1 MPSLSLKPSH
11 KPIKN
16 YYEALDR
23 YGKLG
28 IVHEGAVLS
37 AFQQLLESC
46 GRQFDWTLEQQFA
59 IKRSKKQPIRID
71 GALVDSYHLPR
82 AYWEAKDSKDD
93 LKKEVQKKFAVG
105 YPKDNIIFQRPD
117 RAMLYQDG
125 KLVMDAD
132 LTKDQELVDI
142 VRQFFE
148 YRAPAIAQWE
158 KAAEEFGDRV
168 KDHATALLDLIR
180 KEEKTNKKFIDAFA
194 AFMQLCR
201 QSINPNLAESA
212 VEEMLI
218 QHLLTERIFR
228 SVFNN
233 PDFAQRNIIAVEI
246 EKVIN
251 ALTSKHFSRAH
262 FLSSLD
268 RFYGAIEE
276 TAATIDDF
284 SQKQDFLNTVY
295 EKFFQGFST
304 KVADTHGIVYTPQ
317 PIVNFMV
324 KSVEEILQREFGK
337 SLVDK
342 GVHILDPFVGT
353 GNFIMRVMREIAEIQ
368 KSALPYKYEHELHCN
383 EVMLLPYYIASM
395 NIEHEYFEQTGKYEP
410 FEGICLVD
418 TFELAEA
425 KQLSLALF
433 STENTK
439 RVERQKQSPIFVII
453 GNPPYNAYQSEDLNN
468 RNRKY
473 PTMDKRV
480 SETYSKDSKA
490 TNKNAL
496 SDPYVKAFRW
506 ASDRLGDEGIV
517 SFVTNS
523 SFLDK
528 LAFDGMRKHLKDDFT
543 HVYVFNL
550 QGDIRKDSMR
560 DGIPLGE
567 QHTIFGLGAMV
578 GVAITFLV
586 RKKDS
591 TEHKI
596 FYKDV
601 DFRAT
606 RKQKF
611 EIIEN
616 TKTVVK
622 DFWKELQPDNKN
634 NWLTDDLKDEYD
646 DFIPLGTKEA
656 KSTDG
661 TAAYAIFKLYS
672 GGVKTSRDA
681 WAYNFNSNE
690 LTQNIQKN
698 IDFHN
703 AHVLRYKNHKDK
715 EIDINNFV
723 NLDNSQIS
731 WSDGLKSLVKRE
743 IYISFDN
750 NHLRRCIYRPFVST
764 FLYFDKHLNERRY
777 QFPSI
782 APTFK
787 TEDENRFVCVTGI
800 GAQQSFAALIGK
812 IIPDLNFMGIGTVPQ
827 WFPFY
832 TYDEDGN
839 NRQENITDWALEQFQ
854 THYQDPKITKWDIFH
869 YTYALLHHPH
879 YRQRYA
885 ANLKRELPRIPF
897 APEFHPF
904 ATAGKRLTEIHINY
918 EQQPEYRLKHIENK
932 DLPIDWRVEKMRLSK
947 DKTQIKYNDFLT
959 LTGIPPET
967 FEYKLGNRSAL
978 DWIIDQYQVSTDKR
992 SGITNDPNRLDDEEY
1007 IVRLIKQV
1015 ITVSLETVK
1024 IVKGLP
1030 DLGLPKD

>member
-1 MPSLSLKPSH
+1 MSSLNLKPTH
-11 KPIKN
+11 KPIKQ
-16 YYEALDR
+16 YYEELENFK
-23 YGKLG
+23 KLG
-28 IVHEGAVLS
+28 VVHETAVKA
-37 AFQQLLESC
+37 AFQKLLESC
-46 GRQFDWTLEQQFA
+46 CQQFKWTLVQEYA
-59 IKRSKKQPIRID
+59 IKRPKKQPLRVD
-71 GALVDSYHLPR
+71 GALVDDFNLPR
-82 AYWEAKDSKDD
+82 AYWEAKDSKDN
-93 LKKEVQKKFAVG
+93 LKKEVQKKLAVD
-105 YPKDNIIFQRPD
+105 YPKDNIIFQQPE
-117 RAMLYQDG
+117 RAILYQDG
-125 KLVMDAD
+125 KLVMDED
-132 LTKDQELVDI
+132 ITNPQNLVDV

-148 YRAPAIAQWE
+148 YRPPAIEQWE
-158 KAAEEFGDRV
+158 KASNEFGFRV
-168 KDHATALLDLIR
+168 KENATALLELIR
-180 KEEKTNKKFIDAFA
+180 EQSKKNKKFIDAFA
-194 AFMQLCR
+194 EFLQLCR
-201 QSINPNLAESA
+201 QSINPNLSEAA

-251 ALTSKHFSRAH
+251 ALTSKSFSRSH

-276 TAATIDDF
+276 TAATIDNF
-284 SQKQDFLNTVY
+284 SQKQDFLNKIY
-295 EKFFQGFST
+295 ERFFQGFSV

-324 KSVEEILQREFGK
+324 KSVEDILQREFGK

-353 GNFIMRVMREIAEIQ
+353 GNFIIRIMREIAEIQ

-395 NIEHEYFEQTGKYEP
+395 NIEHEYFEQAGEYKS

-418 TFELAEA
+418 TFDLAEA

-453 GNPPYNAYQSEDLNN
+453 GNPPYNAYQSEDINN

-473 PTMDKRV
+473 LVMDKRV

-496 SDPYVKAFRW
+496 SDPYVKAIRW
-506 ASDRLGDEGIV
+506 ASDRLKNDGV
-517 SFVTNS
+517 VAFVTNS

-528 LAFDGMRKHLKDDFT
+528 LAFDGMRKHLQNDFDNI
-543 HVYVFNL
+543 YIFNL

-567 QHTIFGLGAMV
+567 QHTVFGLAAMV
-578 GVAITFLV
+578 GVSITFLV
-586 RKKDS
+586 RKTGS

-596 FYKDV
+596 FYHEV

-606 RKQKF
+606 RKEKF
-611 EIIEN
+611 EIIEKL
-616 TKTVVK
+616 KTVVSTE
-622 DFWKELQPDNKN
+622 WKELQPDNKN
-634 NWLTDDLKDEYD
+634 NWLTDDLKDEYQ
-646 DFIPLGTKEA
+646 DFTPLGTKEA
-656 KSTDG
+656 KATDG
-661 TAAYAIFKLYS
+661 IAAYAIFKLYS

-681 WAYNFNSNE
+681 WAYNFNADE
-690 LTQNIQKN
+690 LAKNMQKT
-698 IDFHN
+698 IDFYNDHIF
-703 AHVLRYKNHKDK
+703 RWKNRKDR
-715 EIDINNFV
+715 EISINNFV
-723 NLDNSQIS
+723 NLDDHQIS
-731 WSDGLKSLVKRE
+731 WSDGLRTYVKRE
-743 IYISFDN
+743 TCIAFEERY
-750 NHLRRCIYRPFVST
+750 LRHSLYRPFTNT
-764 FLYFDKHLNERRY
+764 FLYFDRHLNERRY

-782 APTFK
+782 SPTSQI
-787 TEDENRFVCVTGI
+787 EEENCFICVTGL
-800 GAQQSFAALIGK
+800 GAQQSFATLFSNK
-812 IIPDLNFMGIGTVPQ
+812 IPDLNFLGIGTVPQ
-827 WFPFY
+827 WFSFY
-832 TYDEDGN
+832 TYHEDGT
-839 NRQENITDWALEQFQ
+839 NRQENITDWVLKQYQ
-854 THYQDPKITKWDIFH
+854 NHYQDETITKWDIF
-869 YTYALLHHPH
+869 YYIYAVLHHPH
-879 YRQRYA
+879 YRERYA

-904 ATAGKRLTEIHINY
+904 ATAGKRLAEIHVNY
-918 EQQPEYRLKHIENK
+918 EKQPEYRLKHLENK

-959 LTGIPPET
+959 LTGIPPEV
-967 FEYKLGNRSAL
+967 FAYRLGNRSAL
-978 DWIIDQYQVSTDKR
+978 DWIIDQYQVTTDKR

-1015 ITVSLETVK
+1015 ITVSLETVE
-1024 IVKGLP
+1024 IVNNLP
-1030 DLGLPKD
+1030 DLGLVKD

>member
-395 NIEHEYFEQTGKYEP
+395 NIEHEYFEQTGKYEA

-517 SFVTNS
+517 ALVTNS

>member
-23 YGKLG
+23 YAKLG

-46 GRQFDWTLEQQFA
+46 GRQFEWTLEQQFA
-59 IKRSKKQPIRID
+59 IKRSNKQPIRID
-71 GALVDSYHLPR
+71 GALVDIYHLPR

-105 YPKDNIIFQRPD
+105 YPKDNIIFQQPD
-117 RAMLYQDG
+117 RAILYQDG
-125 KLVMDAD
+125 KLVMDVD
-132 LTKDQELVDI
+132 ITKDQELVDV

-168 KDHATALLDLIR
+168 KDHATALLELIR
-180 KEEKTNKKFIDAFA
+180 TQEKTNKKFIDAFA
-194 AFMQLCR
+194 TFMQLCR
-201 QSINPNLAESA
+201 QSINPNLSESA

-337 SLVDK
+337 SLIDQ

-368 KSALPYKYEHELHCN
+368 KSALPHKYEHELHCN
-383 EVMLLPYYIASM
+383 EVMLLPYYIAAM
-395 NIEHEYFEQTGKYEP
+395 NIEHEYFEQTGKYEA

-418 TFELAEA
+418 TFEMIDEQ
-425 KQLSLALF
+425 QLSLF
-433 STENTK
+433 VPENTQRVK
-439 RVERQKQSPIFVII
+439 RQQESPIFVIL
-453 GNPPYNAYQSEDLNN
+453 GNPPYNTNQVDENDNN
-468 RNRKY
+468 KNRKY
-473 PTMDKRV
+473 KRTDRKGVDDRV
-480 SETYSKDSKA
+480 SDTYAKDSRASLLSK
-490 TNKNAL
+490 L
-496 SDPYVKAFRW
+496 SDPYVKAIRW
-506 ASDRLGDEGIV
+506 ASDRIGDEGIV
-517 SFVTNS
+517 AFVTNN

-528 LAFDGMRKHLKDDFT
+528 KAFDSMRNHLSKDFNT
-543 HVYVFNL
+543 IYVL
-550 QGDIRKDSMR
+550 DLKGDIRQDSMR

-567 QHTIFGLGAMV
+567 KHTVFGLSAMV
-578 GVAITFLV
+578 GVAVTFFV
-586 RKKDS
+586 KKRNID
-591 TEHKI
+591 EHKLL
-596 FYKDV
+596 YSEVDWRAKRKD
-601 DFRAT
+601 
-606 RKQKF
+606 KF
-611 EIIEN
+611 TILEN
-616 TKTVVK
+616 AQSLYNLE
-622 DFWKELQPDNKN
+622 WQELIPDSQN
-634 NWLTDDLKDEYD
+634 NWLTQNMSHNFLNFIALGSKEVKSGSSQNKDE
-646 DFIPLGTKEA
+646 A
-656 KSTDG
+656 V
-661 TAAYAIFKLYS
+661 FKLYS
-672 GGVKTSRDA
+672 LGVSTNRDSVVYDFTLDELLKRVEVFCSDYNTQLISYHDSIKPIDIDSFLDYENVKWSRNLKRSLKN
-681 WAYNFNSNE
+681 YKKLNFNSSKAR
-690 LTQNIQKN
+690 L
-698 IDFHN
+698 
-703 AHVLRYKNHKDK
+703 
-715 EIDINNFV
+715 
-723 NLDNSQIS
+723 
-731 WSDGLKSLVKRE
+731 SL
-743 IYISFDN
+743 
-750 NHLRRCIYRPFVST
+750 YRPFT
-764 FLYFDKHLNERRY
+764 KRFLYFDDVIIDEAGSNARFFPTLNVEIENKV
-777 QFPSI
+777 I
-782 APTFK
+782 AITNHSQVPFLVQILNTIPCMDVGGRPTQ
-787 TEDENRFVCVTGI
+787 C
-800 GAQQSFAALIGK
+800 
-812 IIPDLNFMGIGTVPQ
+812 
-827 WFPFY
+827 FPFY
-832 TYDEDGN
+832 IYDKDGN
-839 NRQENITDWALEQFQ
+839 NRQENITDWALEQFH

-897 APEFHPF
+897 APEFNPF
-904 ATAGKRLTEIHINY
+904 ATAGKRLAEIHINY

-959 LTGIPPET
+959 LTGIPPEVL
-967 FEYKLGNRSAL
+967 EYRLGNRSAL
-978 DWIIDQYQVSTDKR
+978 DWIVDQYQISTDKR

-1015 ITVSLETVK
+1015 ITVSLETVI
-1024 IVKGLP
+1024 IVKSLP